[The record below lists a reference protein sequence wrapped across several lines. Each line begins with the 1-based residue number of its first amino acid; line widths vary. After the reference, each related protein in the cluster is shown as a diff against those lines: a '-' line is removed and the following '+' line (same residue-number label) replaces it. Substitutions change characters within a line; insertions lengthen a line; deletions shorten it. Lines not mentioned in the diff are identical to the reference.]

1 MQQLLVRYSQ
11 EVGKYVAFIG
21 AGVIFYHAQSFFRVG
36 VRLFKYNVFGCVMVY
51 GCVVYLLFYM
61 FLFFL
66 FMSVFLSE
74 TSFLHAVGCLKR
86 RAFMLWRMLCSY
98 GACVLVV
105 VVLW

>member
-36 VRLFKYNVFGCVMVY
+36 VRLFKYNAFGCVMVY

-61 FLFFL
+61 FLFLDSCL
-66 FMSVFLSE
+66 FF
-74 TSFLHAVGCLKR
+74 FLKR
-86 RAFMLWRMLCSY
+86 CFCMQSDT
-98 GACVLVV
+98 
-105 VVLW
+105 